1 MEKRIKCILLDDEL
15 PGLTYLKM
23 LCEQLP
29 ELEIVKSYN
38 NPSLFLSELN
48 QHDFDVCLMD
58 IEMPDINGLQLAQLL
73 KGKHIIFITA
83 YKDYAADAF
92 DLNAIDYIRKPYNKE
107 RLQQSIDKLKQANKT
122 LKETTQTIQ
131 LNTDKGKV
139 KLNLEQLIFVRAS
152 EIDSRD
158 KRMHLTS
165 ERILNAKNISF
176 DKLLEQLPADKFCR
190 INKKEVIS
198 FDHVAHFSFDEIS
211 IYIDKEH
218 SKIMS
223 LQLSE
228 AFRKEFISRYSN

>member
-1 MEKRIKCILLDDEL
+1 MEKKIKCILLDDEL

-73 KGKHIIFITA
+73 NGKHIIFITA

-107 RLQQSIDKLKQANKT
+107 RLQQSIAKLKQANKT
-122 LKETTQTIQ
+122 FKETPHTIQ

-139 KLNLEQLIFVRAS
+139 KLNLDQLIFVRAS

-165 ERILNAKNISF
+165 DRILNAKNISF
-176 DKLLEQLPADKFCR
+176 DKLLEQLPSDKFCR

-198 FDHVAHFSFDEIS
+198 LDHVAHFSFDEVS
-211 IYIDKEH
+211 VYLDQNH
-218 SKIMS
+218 SKSIS

-228 AFRKEFISRYSN
+228 TFRKEFISRYSN

>member
-38 NPSLFLSELN
+38 NPSLFLAELN

-139 KLNLEQLIFVRAS
+139 KLNLDQLIFVRAS

-176 DKLLEQLPADKFCR
+176 DKLLDQLPADKFCR

-211 IYIDKEH
+211 IYMDKEH
-218 SKIMS
+218 SKIVS

>member
-38 NPSLFLSELN
+38 NPTLLLTELN

-58 IEMPDINGLQLAQLL
+58 IEMPDINGLQLALLL

-139 KLNLEQLIFVRAS
+139 KLNLDQLIFVRAS

-165 ERILNAKNISF
+165 DRILNAKNISF
-176 DKLLEQLPADKFCR
+176 DKLLEQLPAVKFCR

-198 FDHVAHFSFDEIS
+198 LDHVAHFSFDEIS
-211 IYIDKEH
+211 IYMDKEH
-218 SKIMS
+218 SKIVS

>member
-1 MEKRIKCILLDDEL
+1 MLDDEL

>member
-1 MEKRIKCILLDDEL
+1 MERKIKCILLDDEL

-38 NPSLFLSELN
+38 NPTLFLTEIQ

-58 IEMPDINGLQLAQLL
+58 IEMPDINGLQLAQLV

-92 DLNAIDYIRKPYNKE
+92 DLNAIDYIRKPYNKV
-107 RLQQSIDKLKQANKT
+107 RLEQSIEKLKKT
-122 LKETTQTIQ
+122 NNTFKENPKTIQ

-139 KLNLEQLIFVRAS
+139 KLNLNQIIFVRTS

-158 KRMHLTS
+158 KRIHLTS
-165 ERILNAKNISF
+165 ERTLNAKNISF
-176 DKLLEQLPADKFCR
+176 DKLLEQIPEDQFCR
-190 INKKEVIS
+190 INKKELIS
-198 FDHVAHFSFDEIS
+198 LEHVAHFSFDEIS
-211 IYIDKEH
+211 IYLNLEH
-218 SKIMS
+218 TKTIT

-228 AFRKEFISRYSN
+228 TFRKEFISRYSV

>member
-29 ELEIVKSYN
+29 ELEIIKTYN
-38 NPSLFLSELN
+38 NPSFFLSELG

-73 KGKHIIFITA
+73 KGKQIIFITA

-92 DLNAIDYIRKPYNKE
+92 ELNAIDYIRKPYNKE
-107 RLQQSIDKLKQANKT
+107 RLQQSIDKLKQSNKT
-122 LKETTQTIQ
+122 FKETTQTIQ

-139 KLNLEQLIFVRAS
+139 KLNLDQLIFVRAS

-211 IYIDKEH
+211 IYMDKEH
-218 SKIMS
+218 SKIVS

>member
-1 MEKRIKCILLDDEL
+1 MEKKIKCILLDDEL

-38 NPSLFLSELN
+38 NPSLFLSESNLY
-48 QHDFDVCLMD
+48 DFDVCLMD

-73 KGKHIIFITA
+73 NGKHIIFITA

-92 DLNAIDYIRKPYNKE
+92 DLNVIDYIRKPYNKE
-107 RLQQSIDKLKQANKT
+107 RLQQSIAKLKQANKT
-122 LKETTQTIQ
+122 FRETQHTIQ

-139 KLNLEQLIFVRAS
+139 KLNLDQLIFVRAS

-165 ERILNAKNISF
+165 DRILNAKNISF
-176 DKLLEQLPADKFCR
+176 DKLLEQLPSDKFCR

-198 FDHVAHFSFDEIS
+198 LDHVAHFSFDEVS
-211 IYIDKEH
+211 VYLDQNH
-218 SKIMS
+218 SKSIS

-228 AFRKEFISRYSN
+228 TFRKEFISRYSN

>member
-1 MEKRIKCILLDDEL
+1 MLKRIKCILLDDEL

-139 KLNLEQLIFVRAS
+139 KLNLDQLIFVRAS

-176 DKLLEQLPADKFCR
+176 DKLLEQLPDDKFCR

-211 IYIDKEH
+211 MYMDKEH

>member
-1 MEKRIKCILLDDEL
+1 MERKIKCILLDDEL

-38 NPSLFLSELN
+38 NPTLFLSEIQ
-48 QHDFDVCLMD
+48 QHDFDVCFMD
-58 IEMPDINGLQLAQLL
+58 IEMPDINGLQLAQVV

-92 DLNAIDYIRKPYNKE
+92 DLNAIDYIRKPYNKA
-107 RLQQSIDKLKQANKT
+107 RLQQSIDKLKKAERPVKVNPK
-122 LKETTQTIQ
+122 TIQ

-139 KLNLEQLIFVRAS
+139 KLNLNEIIFVRAS

-158 KRMHLTS
+158 KRIQLTS
-165 ERILNAKNISF
+165 ERTLIAKNISF
-176 DKLLEQLPADKFCR
+176 DKLLEQIPDDQFCR

-198 FDHVAHFSFDEIS
+198 LDHVAHFSFDEIS
-211 IYIDKEH
+211 IYLNLEH
-218 SKIMS
+218 TKTIT

-228 AFRKEFISRYSN
+228 TFRKEFISRYSD

>member
-29 ELEIVKSYN
+29 ELEIIKTYN
-38 NPSLFLSELN
+38 NPSLFLSELG

-73 KGKHIIFITA
+73 KGKQIIFITA

-107 RLQQSIDKLKQANKT
+107 RLQQSIDKLKQSNKT
-122 LKETTQTIQ
+122 FKETTQTIQ

-139 KLNLEQLIFVRAS
+139 KLNLDQLIFVRAS

-211 IYIDKEH
+211 IYMDKEH
-218 SKIMS
+218 SKIVS

>member
-38 NPSLFLSELN
+38 NPTLFLSELN

-73 KGKHIIFITA
+73 KSKHIIFITA

-139 KLNLEQLIFVRAS
+139 KLDLDQLIFVRAS

-176 DKLLEQLPADKFCR
+176 DKLLEQLSADKFCR

-211 IYIDKEH
+211 IYMDKEH
-218 SKIMS
+218 SKIVT

>member
-38 NPSLFLSELN
+38 NPTLLLTELN

-58 IEMPDINGLQLAQLL
+58 IEMPDINGLQLALLL

-139 KLNLEQLIFVRAS
+139 KLNLDQLIFVRAS

-165 ERILNAKNISF
+165 DRILNAKNISF
-176 DKLLEQLPADKFCR
+176 DKLLEQLPAVKFCR

-198 FDHVAHFSFDEIS
+198 LDHVAHFSFDEIS
-211 IYIDKEH
+211 IYMDKEH
-218 SKIMS
+218 IKIVT